1 MLAAVGRIRGPL
13 PDSTAKKPLMRR
25 STDITDTAILDLR
38 KMLDEE
44 SRVHPQNI
52 EFLRRIEKSVDAV
65 VEEIKEMRTE
75 IIQLRL
81 SAAGTVSRAEVEK
94 IADDAGEVVTERVNN
109 LWKFVTV
116 SHVVIGALLSFIAAK
131 VFSNG
136 H

>member
-1 MLAAVGRIRGPL
+1 
-13 PDSTAKKPLMRR
+13 MRR